1 MECHLVQVTSL
12 KVGQARSLIVCPLP
26 SGVRLGAAQWWL
38 ADRPPLRDEP
48 CATGR
53 RHRDVLG
60 RHDRLLLLR
69 QKELAQQQ
77 IDRLIYDTLIR
88 NETALVSMACTFGV
102 CESPPVFPCSSL
114 LL

>member
-1 MECHLVQVTSL
+1 M
-12 KVGQARSLIVCPLP
+12 KVGQARSAFLILCPFP
-26 SGVRLGAAQWWL
+26 SGVRLGAAQRWL

-48 CATGR
+48 GATGR

-77 IDRLIYDTLIR
+77 VDRLIYDTLIR
-88 NETALVSMACTFGV
+88 NDTALVNMACTFGV
-102 CESPPVFPCSSL
+102 CVPPPVLPCSSPL
-114 LL
+114 L